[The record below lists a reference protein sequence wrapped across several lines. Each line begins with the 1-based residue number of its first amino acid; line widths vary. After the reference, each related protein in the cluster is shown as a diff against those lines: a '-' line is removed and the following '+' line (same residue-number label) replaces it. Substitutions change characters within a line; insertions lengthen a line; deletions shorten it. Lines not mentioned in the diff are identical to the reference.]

1 MLETGNRE
9 VRFFNF
15 EIEKGF
21 LEKIASFKDL
31 KCKLVGFCQV
41 HSRQVFWAIGMVN
54 GKIQRCKKQTN
65 KQTKNISFWK
75 KEKKCVKSKKC
86 QEKA

>member
-1 MLETGNRE
+1 MLETGNVG

-31 KCKLVGFCQV
+31 KGELVGVCQV
-41 HSRQVFWAIGMVN
+41 HSRQVFWVI
-54 GKIQRCKKQTN
+54 
-65 KQTKNISFWK
+65 
-75 KEKKCVKSKKC
+75 
-86 QEKA
+86 